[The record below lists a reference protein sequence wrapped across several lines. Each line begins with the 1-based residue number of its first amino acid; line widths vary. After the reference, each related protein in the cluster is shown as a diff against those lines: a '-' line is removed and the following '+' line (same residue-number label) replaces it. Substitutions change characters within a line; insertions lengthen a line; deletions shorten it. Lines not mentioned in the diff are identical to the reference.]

1 MIKKVLLFIIVV
13 LITGIFV
20 YKGVM
25 FDIKNKILGNPKII
39 WIGCPMVSDN
49 DLFTPSQGWI
59 SSVEIGLRE
68 DGIVIW
74 REKK

>member
-1 MIKKVLLFIIVV
+1 MIKKILLFISVI
-13 LITGIFV
+13 LIIGIFV

-25 FDIKNKILGNPKII
+25 VYMKNKISDNSKII
-39 WIGCPMVSDN
+39 WIGHPMVSDN
-49 DLFTPSQGWI
+49 DPWTPSQGWI

-74 REKK
+74 REKE